1 MEKIN
6 TGTGESEWVK
16 EPPVSITTRGARRG
30 GTTPRDKISKGTE
43 YTLAQVVALLRD
55 AMEAR
60 VEERDA
66 GEDGDILREPYL
78 SVGLATGGESH
89 REEWLSQL
97 QETSFALRFFHSHHR
112 GGGYEYRI
120 PLSYLGDNETPYP
133 WLVMV
138 FKPSL
143 EPLLPMENDASREL
157 TVVVEEKLRYGR
169 NLRPGNSGVDSH
181 REGDVGATVSLST
194 PRSISSTQVRT
205 ARLMNKMGKGTD
217 LTRAM
222 ESVDEESG
230 SWDVAFH
237 DGEGSNGEQ
246 EGKLRSEVDKDEYW
260 ELQDELKRA
269 LQGICA
275 RHGSMTRVLDL
286 LFEHGPMDASLFS
299 SEQDSIDVV
308 LSATT
313 FGENYSKYL

>member
-1 MEKIN
+1 MEKSN
-6 TGTGESEWVK
+6 TASGESERVK
-16 EPPVSITTRGARRG
+16 ESPVSITARGARSG
-30 GTTPRDKISKGTE
+30 GTTSKGKVSKGTD

-60 VEERDA
+60 VEEKDA
-66 GEDGDILREPYL
+66 GEDWDILREPYL

-89 REEWLSQL
+89 REAWLSQL

-120 PLSYLGDNETPYP
+120 PLSYLGDNDTPYP

-169 NLRPGNSGVDSH
+169 NLRPGNGGVDSH
-181 REGDVGATVSLST
+181 REGDVGAAVSLST

-205 ARLMNKMGKGTD
+205 ARLMNDMGKGTD

-222 ESVDEESG
+222 EAMEEESTPRG
-230 SWDVAFH
+230 AASHGDE
-237 DGEGSNGEQ
+237 DSGGESHKRRSNAD
-246 EGKLRSEVDKDEYW
+246 RDEYW
-260 ELQDELKRA
+260 ELQDELRRA
-269 LQGICA
+269 IQGICA
-275 RHGSMTRVLDL
+275 RHGSMTRVMDL
-286 LFEHGPMDASLFS
+286 LFEHGPVDASLFS
-299 SEQDSIDVV
+299 SEQDSIDVL

-313 FGENYSKYL
+313 FSENYSKHL